1 MTRRRPLTAA
11 PPDELTVGDD
21 SKTLRDKADAMGVL
35 IRSGVKPD
43 SAARQVGLSGLDFW
57 DGRPITLRYE
67 DEE

>member
-1 MTRRRPLTAA
+1 M
-11 PPDELTVGDD
+11 GDD